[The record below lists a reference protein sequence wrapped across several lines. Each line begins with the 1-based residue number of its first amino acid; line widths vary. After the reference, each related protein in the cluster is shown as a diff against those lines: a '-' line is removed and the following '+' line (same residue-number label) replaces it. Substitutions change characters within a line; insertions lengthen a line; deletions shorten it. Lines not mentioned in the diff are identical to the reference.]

1 MPSYMVT
8 EPVDSRPEIVL
19 ENQIYLP
26 NFEHLQKAFED
37 VKGRSRSIRQAIHL
51 GILAAQ
57 GPSNVVIQGETGT
70 GKELF
75 AKCIHRASTRRSFPF
90 IAVNCAAIPDSL
102 LESELFGYE
111 EGAFTGAKKGGKP
124 GRIELA
130 QGGTLLLDEIGEMS
144 LYLQSKL
151 LRVLQEKTVERL
163 GGTRSIDVDVRFIAT
178 TNRNLESL
186 VNAKQFREDL
196 YYRLC
201 VFPIYLPPLRERK
214 EDIPLLVNHFVKQKG
229 LLLGKPF
236 VEVPVDVLRAF
247 YNYHWPGNVRELEN
261 LIEYAVSITTTPFIS
276 LQSVLHRLRFRTEL
290 NPLEST
296 GNLRQLNASQDS
308 ILIQALEKYGSTVE
322 GKKRAARELGISL
335 PTLYRRL
342 RKMRGNPG
350 QEATE

>member
-1 MPSYMVT
+1 MSSYVVT
-8 EPVDSRPEIVL
+8 GPADRGPEIVL

-51 GILAAQ
+51 GMLAAQ

-75 AKCIHRASTRRSFPF
+75 AKCIHRASTRRSLPF
-90 IAVNCAAIPDSL
+90 VAVNCAAIPDSL

-124 GRIELA
+124 GKIELA
-130 QGGTLLLDEIGEMS
+130 QGGTLLLDEIGEMP

-186 VNAKQFREDL
+186 VNSKQFREDL

-214 EDIPLLVNHFVKQKG
+214 EDIPLLVHHFVKQKG

-236 VEVPVDVLRAF
+236 VEVPVDVLLAF

-261 LIEYAVSITTTPFIS
+261 IIEYAVNITTTPFIS
-276 LQSVLHRLRFRTEL
+276 LQSVLHRLRFRAEL
-290 NPLEST
+290 SADAST
-296 GNLRQLNASQDS
+296 KKALRCLN
-308 ILIQALEKYGSTVE
+308 
-322 GKKRAARELGISL
+322 
-335 PTLYRRL
+335 
-342 RKMRGNPG
+342 
-350 QEATE
+350 